1 VKSVL
6 VDTSV
11 WVRHFRES
19 DLELSALLAQDRVWV
34 HPFIIGEIA
43 CGTPPN
49 RNQTIADLQ
58 DLQQVEQ
65 ASLRETMQ
73 LIENKHLFG
82 LGCGLTDLFLL
93 ASTLMTTDACL
104 WTLDKRLSALAERFE
119 VCYSPALH

>member
-1 VKSVL
+1 M
-6 VDTSV
+6 DTSV

-19 DLELSALLAQDRVWV
+19 DRDLSALLAQDRVWV

-58 DLQQVEQ
+58 ALQQVER

-73 LIENKHLFG
+73 LIENKHLIG
-82 LGCGLTDLFLL
+82 LGCGITDLFLL
-93 ASTLMTTDACL
+93 ASILMTTDAYL
-104 WTLDKRLSALAERFE
+104 WTLDKRLSALAERFQ
-119 VCYSPALH
+119 VYYSPTLH